1 MGRPSGSKNKVV
13 RGNVKLIA
21 ASLNDKE
28 LQMLDG
34 VRDDINSQ
42 FYKESYSNIIRHL
55 IKKEFNHTVKG
66 E

>member
-1 MGRPSGSKNKVV
+1 MGRPSGSKNAVV
-13 RGNVKLIA
+13 RGNVKLVA
-21 ASLNDKE
+21 AALNEKE

-34 VRDDINSQ
+34 VRNDTNSQ